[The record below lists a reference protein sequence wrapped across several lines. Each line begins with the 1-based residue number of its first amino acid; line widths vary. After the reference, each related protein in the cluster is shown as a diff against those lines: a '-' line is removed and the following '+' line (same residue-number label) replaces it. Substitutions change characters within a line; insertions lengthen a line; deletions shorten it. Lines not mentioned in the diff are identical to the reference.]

1 MSNYKDDLKYDVIV
15 VGGGHA
21 GIEAA
26 YAAAKMGMKTL
37 LLTINLDNVGW
48 APCNPAIGGPA
59 KGVVTREIDVLGG
72 LQAKVTDNNMINIR
86 MLNTKKGPA
95 VRALR
100 AQIDKYDYSQTMK
113 EILHS
118 TPNLLLR
125 YGLVKE
131 LIVEKG
137 KIKGIITELGVKYEA
152 KVVILTTGTFLRGR
166 IFVGRSV
173 FESGRMGDFPAN
185 GLSKSL
191 VKNGI
196 KLGRFKTGTPARI
209 LKDSI
214 DFSKMERQDTSD
226 EPLSFSYFSEPKVLD
241 KEYPCWLTRT
251 TKETH
256 NIIKKYLMFSPL
268 YGDVKLIESVGPRYC
283 PSIEDKV
290 VKFNKDSHQL
300 FIEPE
305 GRKTKEYY
313 INGLSTSLP
322 YEAQIQMVR
331 SVPGL
336 ENAIIVRPAYAVEY
350 DFAYPDQLQHSLESK
365 IIEGLFFAGQINGTS
380 GYEEAAGQGLIA
392 GINAALKIRGE
403 EPFILSRAESYMGV
417 LIDDLIIKGTNEP
430 YRLLTS
436 RAEYR
441 LLLRHDNAHLRLTKY
456 GYKYGLI
463 PKEFYE
469 KVIILEKKTYEE
481 VERLKKVKIKPNN
494 KINEII
500 VNKGTTPIKNGMS
513 LYDLLKRP
521 QILYKDIKEFDT
533 KPIVDSELLEQ
544 VEISIKY
551 GGYIKRMMEDVERMQ
566 RLEKEKIPKNID
578 YSKVPNLAFEAVE
591 KLSKIKPKSIGQ
603 AMRIPGITPAD
614 IMNLTMY
621 LKTK

>member
-1 MSNYKDDLKYDVIV
+1 MRKFEDDLIYDVIV

-26 YAAAKMGMKTL
+26 YISAKMGMKTL

-59 KGVVTREIDVLGG
+59 KGIVTREIDVLGG
-72 LQAKVTDNNMINIR
+72 LQAQVTDQSMINIR

-100 AQIDKYDYSQTMK
+100 AQIDKYDYSQRMK
-113 EILHS
+113 NILHT

-131 LIVEKG
+131 LVVENG
-137 KIKGIITELGVKYEA
+137 KIKGVVTELGAKYEA
-152 KVVILTTGTFLRGR
+152 KAVILTTGTFLRGK

-185 GLSKSL
+185 GLSESL
-191 VKNGI
+191 KKHGI
-196 KLGRFKTGTPARI
+196 KLGRFKTGTPARV
-209 LKDSI
+209 LKESI
-214 DFSKMERQDTSD
+214 NFEKMERQDTAD
-226 EPLSFSYFSEPKVLD
+226 EPLAFSYFSEPKVLEKD
-241 KEYPCWLTRT
+241 FPCWLTRT

-256 NIIKKYLMFSPL
+256 DIIKKYLMFSPL
-268 YGDVKLIESVGPRYC
+268 YGEVKLIESIGPRYC

-300 FIEPE
+300 FVEPE
-305 GRKTKEYY
+305 GRNTQEYY

-350 DFAYPDQLQHSLESK
+350 DFAYPDQLQHTLESK
-365 IIEGLFFAGQINGTS
+365 IIEGLYFAGQINGTS

-392 GINAALKIRGE
+392 GINAALKLRGE
-403 EPFILSRAESYMGV
+403 EPFIISRAESYIGV

-441 LLLRHDNAHLRLTKY
+441 LLLRHDNAHLRLAKY

-469 KVIILEKKTYEE
+469 KVLKLERNIDEE
-481 VERLKKVKIKPNN
+481 IERLKNIKVKPNN
-494 KINEII
+494 TINDIL
-500 VNKGTTPIKNGMS
+500 VSKGTSAIKMGMS
-513 LYDLLKRP
+513 LYDILKRP
-521 QILYKDIKEFDT
+521 QVLYTDIMEFDPQ
-533 KPIVDSELLEQ
+533 PIKDKELLEQ
-544 VEISIKY
+544 VEIAIKY
-551 GGYIKRMMEDVERMQ
+551 GGYIKRMMEDVEKMK
-566 RLEKEKIPKNID
+566 RLEKEKIPENID
-578 YSKVPNLAFEAVE
+578 FSKVPNLAYEAVE
-591 KLSKIKPKSIGQ
+591 KLSRVRPKSVGQ
-603 AMRIPGITPAD
+603 AMRIPGITPSD

>member
-1 MSNYKDDLKYDVIV
+1 MIYDVIV

-26 YAAAKMGMKTL
+26 YISAKMGMKTL

-59 KGVVTREIDVLGG
+59 KGIVTREIDVLGG
-72 LQAKVTDNNMINIR
+72 LQAQVTDQSMINIR

-100 AQIDKYDYSQTMK
+100 AQIDKYDYSQRMK
-113 EILHS
+113 NILHT

-131 LIVEKG
+131 LVVENG
-137 KIKGIITELGVKYEA
+137 KIKGVVTELGAKYEA
-152 KVVILTTGTFLRGR
+152 KAVILTTGTFLRGK

-185 GLSKSL
+185 GLSESL
-191 VKNGI
+191 KKHGI
-196 KLGRFKTGTPARI
+196 KLGRFKTGTPARV
-209 LKDSI
+209 LKESI
-214 DFSKMERQDTSD
+214 NFEKMERQDTAD
-226 EPLSFSYFSEPKVLD
+226 EPLAFSYFSEPKVLEKD
-241 KEYPCWLTRT
+241 FPCWLTRT

-256 NIIKKYLMFSPL
+256 DIIKKYLMFSPL
-268 YGDVKLIESVGPRYC
+268 YGEVKLIESIGPRYC

-300 FIEPE
+300 FVEPE
-305 GRKTKEYY
+305 GRNTQEYY

-350 DFAYPDQLQHSLESK
+350 DFAYPDQLQHTLESK
-365 IIEGLFFAGQINGTS
+365 IIEGLYFAGQINGTS

-392 GINAALKIRGE
+392 GINAALKLRGE
-403 EPFILSRAESYMGV
+403 EPFIISRAESYIGV

-441 LLLRHDNAHLRLTKY
+441 LLLRHDNAHLRLAKY

-469 KVIILEKKTYEE
+469 KVLKLERNIDEE
-481 VERLKKVKIKPNN
+481 IERLKNIKVKPNN
-494 KINEII
+494 AINDIL
-500 VNKGTTPIKNGMS
+500 VSKGTSAIKMGMS
-513 LYDLLKRP
+513 LYDILKRP
-521 QILYKDIKEFDT
+521 QVLYTDVMEFDPQ
-533 KPIVDSELLEQ
+533 PIKDKELLEQ
-544 VEISIKY
+544 VEIAIKY
-551 GGYIKRMMEDVERMQ
+551 GGYIKRMMEDVEKMK
-566 RLEKEKIPKNID
+566 RLEKEKIPENID
-578 YSKVPNLAFEAVE
+578 FSKVPNLAYEAVE
-591 KLSKIKPKSIGQ
+591 KLSRVRPKSVGQ
-603 AMRIPGITPAD
+603 AMRIPGITPSD

-621 LKTK
+621 LKAK

>member
-1 MSNYKDDLKYDVIV
+1 MSNFKDDLIYDVIV

-26 YAAAKMGMKTL
+26 HVSARMGMKTL

-59 KGVVTREIDVLGG
+59 KGIVTREIDVLGG
-72 LQAKVTDNNMINIR
+72 LQAKVTDENMINIR

-100 AQIDKYDYSQTMK
+100 AQIDKYEYSQKMK

-131 LIVEKG
+131 IVVEKG
-137 KIKGIITELGVKYEA
+137 KIKGVVTELGAKYEA
-152 KVVILTTGTFLRGR
+152 KAVILTTGTFLRGK

-191 VKNGI
+191 MENGI

-214 DFSKMERQDTSD
+214 DFSKMERQDTSE
-226 EPLSFSYFSEPKVLD
+226 EPLAFSYFSEPKILD

-256 NIIKKYLMFSPL
+256 DIIKKYLMFSPL
-268 YGDVKLIESVGPRYC
+268 YGDVKLIESIGPRYC

-300 FIEPE
+300 FVEPE
-305 GRKTKEYY
+305 GKKTKEYY

-336 ENAIIVRPAYAVEY
+336 ENAVIVRPAYAVEY

-403 EPFILSRAESYMGV
+403 TQFVPSRAESYIGV

-441 LLLRHDNAHLRLTKY
+441 LLLRHDNAHLRLAKY

-463 PKEFYE
+463 PKDFYE
-469 KVIILEKKTYEE
+469 KVLKLEKEIDDQI
-481 VERLKKVKIKPNN
+481 ERLKHIKIKPSNTVN
-494 KINEII
+494 DII
-500 VNKGTTPIKNGMS
+500 VKKGSTPIKSGMS
-513 LYDLLKRP
+513 LYEILKRP
-521 QILYKDIKEFDT
+521 QILYVDLIEFDPQ
-533 KPIVDSELLEQ
+533 PIKDSELLDQ
-544 VEISIKY
+544 VEITIKY
-551 GGYIKRMMEDVERMQ
+551 GGYIKRMMEDVEKMKN
-566 RLEKEKIPKNID
+566 LEKEKIPKNID
-578 YSKVPNLAFEAVE
+578 YGQVPNLAYEAVE
-591 KLSKIKPKSIGQ
+591 KLSKIRPDSIGQ

>member
-1 MSNYKDDLKYDVIV
+1 MRKFEDDLIYDVIV

-26 YAAAKMGMKTL
+26 YISAKMGMKTL

-59 KGVVTREIDVLGG
+59 KGIVTREIDVLGG
-72 LQAKVTDNNMINIR
+72 LQAQVTDQSMINIR

-100 AQIDKYDYSQTMK
+100 AQIDKYDYSQRMK
-113 EILHS
+113 NILHT

-131 LIVEKG
+131 LVVENG
-137 KIKGIITELGVKYEA
+137 KIKGVVTELGAKYEA
-152 KVVILTTGTFLRGR
+152 KAVILTTGTFLRGK

-185 GLSKSL
+185 GLSESL
-191 VKNGI
+191 KKHGI
-196 KLGRFKTGTPARI
+196 KLGRFKTGTPARV
-209 LKDSI
+209 LKESI
-214 DFSKMERQDTSD
+214 NFEKMERQDTAD
-226 EPLSFSYFSEPKVLD
+226 EPLAFSYFSEPKVLEKD
-241 KEYPCWLTRT
+241 FPCWLTRT

-256 NIIKKYLMFSPL
+256 DIIKKYLMFSPL
-268 YGDVKLIESVGPRYC
+268 YGEVKLIESIGPRYC

-300 FIEPE
+300 FVEPE
-305 GRKTKEYY
+305 GRNTQEYY

-350 DFAYPDQLQHSLESK
+350 DFAYPDQLQHTLESK
-365 IIEGLFFAGQINGTS
+365 IIEGLYFAGQINGTS

-392 GINAALKIRGE
+392 GINAALKLRGE
-403 EPFILSRAESYMGV
+403 EPFIISRAESYIGV

-441 LLLRHDNAHLRLTKY
+441 LLLRHDNAHLRLAKY

-469 KVIILEKKTYEE
+469 KVLKLERNIDEE
-481 VERLKKVKIKPNN
+481 IERLKNIKVKPNN
-494 KINEII
+494 AINDIL
-500 VNKGTTPIKNGMS
+500 VSKGTSAIKMGMS
-513 LYDLLKRP
+513 LYDILKRP
-521 QILYKDIKEFDT
+521 QVLYTDVMEFDPQ
-533 KPIVDSELLEQ
+533 PIKDKELLEQ
-544 VEISIKY
+544 VEIAIKY
-551 GGYIKRMMEDVERMQ
+551 GGYIKRMMEDVEKMK
-566 RLEKEKIPKNID
+566 RLEKEKIPENID
-578 YSKVPNLAFEAVE
+578 FSKVPNLAYEAVE
-591 KLSKIKPKSIGQ
+591 KLSRVRPKSVGQ
-603 AMRIPGITPAD
+603 AMRIPGITPSD

-621 LKTK
+621 LKAK

>member
-1 MSNYKDDLKYDVIV
+1 MRKFEDDLIYDVIV

-26 YAAAKMGMKTL
+26 YISAKMGMKTL

-59 KGVVTREIDVLGG
+59 KGIVTREIDVLGG
-72 LQAKVTDNNMINIR
+72 LQAQVTDQSMINIR

-100 AQIDKYDYSQTMK
+100 AQIDKYDYSQRMK
-113 EILHS
+113 NILHT

-131 LIVEKG
+131 LVVENG
-137 KIKGIITELGVKYEA
+137 KIKGVVTELGAKYEA
-152 KVVILTTGTFLRGR
+152 KAVILTTGTFLRGK

-185 GLSKSL
+185 GLSESL
-191 VKNGI
+191 KKHGI
-196 KLGRFKTGTPARI
+196 KLGRFKTGTPARV
-209 LKDSI
+209 LKESI
-214 DFSKMERQDTSD
+214 NFEKMERQDTAD
-226 EPLSFSYFSEPKVLD
+226 EPLAFSYFSEPKVLEKD
-241 KEYPCWLTRT
+241 FPCWLTRT

-256 NIIKKYLMFSPL
+256 DIIKKYLMFSPL
-268 YGDVKLIESVGPRYC
+268 YGEVKLIESIGPRYC

-300 FIEPE
+300 FVEPE
-305 GRKTKEYY
+305 GRNTQEYY

-350 DFAYPDQLQHSLESK
+350 DFAYPDQLQHTLESK
-365 IIEGLFFAGQINGTS
+365 IIEGLYFAGQINGTS

-392 GINAALKIRGE
+392 GINAALKLRGE
-403 EPFILSRAESYMGV
+403 EPFIISRAESYIGV

-441 LLLRHDNAHLRLTKY
+441 LLLRHDNAHLRLAKY

-469 KVIILEKKTYEE
+469 KVLKLERNIDEE
-481 VERLKKVKIKPNN
+481 IERLKNIKVKPNN
-494 KINEII
+494 TINDIL
-500 VNKGTTPIKNGMS
+500 VSKGTSAIKMGMS
-513 LYDLLKRP
+513 LYDILKRP
-521 QILYKDIKEFDT
+521 QVLYTDIMEFDPQ
-533 KPIVDSELLEQ
+533 PIKDKELLEQ
-544 VEISIKY
+544 VEIAIKY
-551 GGYIKRMMEDVERMQ
+551 GGYIKRMMEDVEKMK
-566 RLEKEKIPKNID
+566 RLEKEKIPENID
-578 YSKVPNLAFEAVE
+578 FSKVPNLAFEAVE
-591 KLSKIKPKSIGQ
+591 KLSRVRPKSVGQ
-603 AMRIPGITPAD
+603 AMRIPGITPSD

>member
-1 MSNYKDDLKYDVIV
+1 MNYEEDLRFDVIV
-15 VGGGHA
+15 VGAGHA

-26 YAAAKMGMKTL
+26 YAAARMGMKTL

-59 KGVVTREIDVLGG
+59 KGIVTREIDVLGG

-100 AQIDKYDYSQTMK
+100 AQIDKYDYSQNMK

-137 KIKGIITELGVKYEA
+137 KVKGVITELGVKYDA
-152 KVVILTTGTFLRGR
+152 KAVILTTGTFLRGK

-191 VKNGI
+191 SENGI

-214 DFSKMERQDTSD
+214 NFSKMERQDTSD
-226 EPLSFSYFSEPKVLD
+226 EPLAFSYFSQPKVLNKD
-241 KEYPCWLTRT
+241 YPCWLTRT

-256 NIIKKYLMFSPL
+256 EIIKKYLMFSPL

-290 VKFNKDSHQL
+290 VKFNKESHQL

-305 GRKTKEYY
+305 GIRTKEYY

-392 GINAALKIRGE
+392 GINAVLKIRGE
-403 EPFILSRAESYMGV
+403 EPFIPNRTESYIGV

-441 LLLRHDNAHLRLTKY
+441 LLLRHDNAHLRLAKY

-463 PKEFYE
+463 SKDFYE
-469 KVIILEKKTYEE
+469 KVLRLEKSIDEE
-481 VERLKKVKIKPNN
+481 IERLKNIKLKPSNNINDILVK
-494 KINEII
+494 
-500 VNKGTTPIKNGMS
+500 KGTTPIKNGMS
-513 LYDLLKRP
+513 LYEILKRP
-521 QILYKDIKEFDT
+521 QVLYSDIKEFDP
-533 KPIVDSELLEQ
+533 KIIEDKDLLEQ
-544 VEISIKY
+544 VEIAIKY
-551 GGYIKRMMEDVERMQ
+551 GGYIKRMKDDVERMKK
-566 RLEKEKIPKNID
+566 LEKEKIPKNID
-578 YSKVPNLAFEAVE
+578 YKQVPNLAFEAVE
-591 KLSKIKPKSIGQ
+591 KLSKVRPDSIGQ

-614 IMNLTMY
+614 IMNLTMF
-621 LKTK
+621 LKAK

>member
-1 MSNYKDDLKYDVIV
+1 MRKFEDDLIYDVIV

-26 YAAAKMGMKTL
+26 YISAKMGMKTL

-59 KGVVTREIDVLGG
+59 KGIVTREIDVLGG
-72 LQAKVTDNNMINIR
+72 LQAQVTDQSMINIR

-100 AQIDKYDYSQTMK
+100 AQIDKYDYSQRMK
-113 EILHS
+113 NILHT

-131 LIVEKG
+131 LVVENG
-137 KIKGIITELGVKYEA
+137 KIKGVVTELGAKYEA
-152 KVVILTTGTFLRGR
+152 KAVILTTGTFLRGK

-185 GLSKSL
+185 GLSESL
-191 VKNGI
+191 KKHGI
-196 KLGRFKTGTPARI
+196 KLGRFKTGTPARV
-209 LKDSI
+209 LKESI
-214 DFSKMERQDTSD
+214 NFEKMERQDTAD
-226 EPLSFSYFSEPKVLD
+226 EPLAFSYFSEPKVLEKD
-241 KEYPCWLTRT
+241 FPCWLTRT

-256 NIIKKYLMFSPL
+256 DIIKKYLMFSPL
-268 YGDVKLIESVGPRYC
+268 YGEVKLIESIGPRYC

-300 FIEPE
+300 FVEPE
-305 GRKTKEYY
+305 GRNTQEYY

-350 DFAYPDQLQHSLESK
+350 DFAYPDQLQHTLESK
-365 IIEGLFFAGQINGTS
+365 IIEGLYFAGQINGTS

-392 GINAALKIRGE
+392 GINAALKLRGE
-403 EPFILSRAESYMGV
+403 EPFIISRAESYIGV

-441 LLLRHDNAHLRLTKY
+441 LLLRHDNAHLRLAKY

-469 KVIILEKKTYEE
+469 KVLKLERNIDEE
-481 VERLKKVKIKPNN
+481 IERLKNIKVKPNN
-494 KINEII
+494 TINDIL
-500 VNKGTTPIKNGMS
+500 VSKGTSAIKMGMS
-513 LYDLLKRP
+513 LYDILKRP
-521 QILYKDIKEFDT
+521 QVLYTDIMEFDPQ
-533 KPIVDSELLEQ
+533 PIKDKELLEQ
-544 VEISIKY
+544 VEIAIKY
-551 GGYIKRMMEDVERMQ
+551 GGYIKRMMEDVEKMK
-566 RLEKEKIPKNID
+566 RLEKEKIPENID
-578 YSKVPNLAFEAVE
+578 FSKVPNLAYEAVE
-591 KLSKIKPKSIGQ
+591 KLSRVRPKSVGQ
-603 AMRIPGITPAD
+603 AMRIPGITPSD

-621 LKTK
+621 LKAK

>member
-1 MSNYKDDLKYDVIV
+1 MNFEDDLKYDVIV
-15 VGGGHA
+15 VGAGHA

-26 YAAAKMGMKTL
+26 YASARMGMKTL

-48 APCNPAIGGPA
+48 APCNPAVGGPA
-59 KGVVTREIDVLGG
+59 KGIVTREIDALGG
-72 LQAKVTDNNMINIR
+72 LQAKVTDKSMINIR

-100 AQIDKYDYSQTMK
+100 AQIDKYEYSQNMK
-113 EILHS
+113 EFLHS

-131 LIVEKG
+131 LIVENKKVKG
-137 KIKGIITELGVKYEA
+137 VITELGVKYEA
-152 KVVILTTGTFLRGR
+152 KAVILTTGTFLRGK

-173 FESGRMGDFPAN
+173 FESGRMGDFPAK

-191 VKNGI
+191 IDNGI

-214 DFSKMERQDTSD
+214 DFSKMERQDTAD
-226 EPLSFSYFSEPKVLD
+226 EPLAFSYSSEPKVLD
-241 KEYPCWLTRT
+241 KDYPCWLTRT
-251 TKETH
+251 TEETH

-290 VKFNKDSHQL
+290 VKFNKESHQL
-300 FIEPE
+300 FVEPE

-403 EPFILSRAESYMGV
+403 DPFILSRSESYIGV

-436 RAEYR
+436 RAEFR
-441 LLLRHDNAHLRLTKY
+441 LLLRHDNAHLRLAKY

-463 PKEFYE
+463 SKDFYE
-469 KVIILEKKTYEE
+469 KVIKLDKEIDEQI
-481 VERLKKVKIKPNN
+481 ERLKNIKVKPNN
-494 KINEII
+494 KINDILI
-500 VNKGTTPIKNGMS
+500 KKGSTPIKAGMS
-513 LYDLLKRP
+513 LYEILKRP
-521 QILYKDIKEFDT
+521 QILYNDIIEFDQA
-533 KPIVDSELLEQ
+533 PIKDSELLEQ
-544 VEISIKY
+544 VEIEIKY
-551 GGYIKRMMEDVERMQ
+551 GGYIKRMMEDVERMKN
-566 RLEKEKIPKNID
+566 LEKEKIPENID

-591 KLSKIKPKSIGQ
+591 KLSKVKPKSVGQ

-621 LKTK
+621 LKSK

>member
-1 MSNYKDDLKYDVIV
+1 MIYDVIV

-26 YAAAKMGMKTL
+26 YISAKMGMKTL

-59 KGVVTREIDVLGG
+59 KGIVTREIDVLGG
-72 LQAKVTDNNMINIR
+72 LQAQVTDQSMINIR

-100 AQIDKYDYSQTMK
+100 AQIDKYDYSQRMK
-113 EILHS
+113 NILHT

-131 LIVEKG
+131 LVVENG
-137 KIKGIITELGVKYEA
+137 KIKGVVTELGAKYEA
-152 KVVILTTGTFLRGR
+152 KAVILTTGTFLRGK

-185 GLSKSL
+185 GLSESL
-191 VKNGI
+191 KKHGI
-196 KLGRFKTGTPARI
+196 KLGRFKTGTPARV
-209 LKDSI
+209 LKESI
-214 DFSKMERQDTSD
+214 NFEKMERQDTAD
-226 EPLSFSYFSEPKVLD
+226 EPLAFSYFSEPKVLEKD
-241 KEYPCWLTRT
+241 FPCWLTRT

-256 NIIKKYLMFSPL
+256 DIIKKYLMFSPL
-268 YGDVKLIESVGPRYC
+268 YGEVKLIESIGPRYC

-300 FIEPE
+300 FVEPE
-305 GRKTKEYY
+305 GRNTQEYY

-350 DFAYPDQLQHSLESK
+350 DFAYPDQLQHTLESK
-365 IIEGLFFAGQINGTS
+365 IIEGLYFAGQINGTS

-392 GINAALKIRGE
+392 GINAALKLRGE
-403 EPFILSRAESYMGV
+403 EPFIISRAESYIGV

-441 LLLRHDNAHLRLTKY
+441 LLLRHDNAHLRLAKY

-469 KVIILEKKTYEE
+469 KVLKLERNIDEE
-481 VERLKKVKIKPNN
+481 IERLKNIKVKPNN
-494 KINEII
+494 TINDIL
-500 VNKGTTPIKNGMS
+500 VSKGTSAIKMGMS
-513 LYDLLKRP
+513 LYDILKRP
-521 QILYKDIKEFDT
+521 QVLYTDIMEFDPQ
-533 KPIVDSELLEQ
+533 PIKDKELLEQ
-544 VEISIKY
+544 VEIAIKY
-551 GGYIKRMMEDVERMQ
+551 GGYIKRMMEDVEKMK
-566 RLEKEKIPKNID
+566 RLEKEKIPENID
-578 YSKVPNLAFEAVE
+578 FSKVPNLAYEAVE
-591 KLSKIKPKSIGQ
+591 KLSRVRPKSVGQ
-603 AMRIPGITPAD
+603 AMRIPGITPSD

-621 LKTK
+621 LKAK

>member
-1 MSNYKDDLKYDVIV
+1 MINYEDDLKYDVIV
-15 VGGGHA
+15 VGAGHA

-26 YAAAKMGMKTL
+26 HISAKMGMKTL

-59 KGVVTREIDVLGG
+59 KGIVTREIDVLGG
-72 LQAKVTDNNMINIR
+72 IQAKVTDENMINIR

-100 AQIDKYDYSQTMK
+100 AQIDKYDYSQHMK

-125 YGLVKE
+125 YGLVKD
-131 LIVEKG
+131 LIIEKG
-137 KIKGIITELGVKYEA
+137 KIKGVITELGAKYEA
-152 KVVILTTGTFLRGR
+152 RAVVLTTGTFLRGK

-191 VKNGI
+191 LKNGI

-209 LKDSI
+209 LKESI

-226 EPLSFSYFSEPKVLD
+226 EPLAFSYFSQPKVLN

-251 TKETH
+251 TKKTH
-256 NIIKKYLMFSPL
+256 DIIKKYLMFSPL
-268 YGDVKLIESVGPRYC
+268 YGDIKLIESVGPRYC

-305 GRKTKEYY
+305 GRRTKEYY

-336 ENAIIVRPAYAVEY
+336 ENAVIVRPAYAVEY
-350 DFAYPDQLQHSLESK
+350 DFAYPDQLQHTLESS
-365 IIEGLFFAGQINGTS
+365 IIEGLYFAGQINGTS

-403 EPFILSRAESYMGV
+403 KPFILSRAESYIGV

-436 RAEYR
+436 RAEFR
-441 LLLRHDNAHLRLTKY
+441 LLLRHDNAHIRLAKY

-469 KVIILEKKTYEE
+469 KVINLEKKVQEE
-481 VERLKKVKIKPNN
+481 IERLKTVKIKPNN
-494 KINEII
+494 RINDIL
-500 VNKGTTPIKNGMS
+500 VKSGTTPIKSGMN
-513 LYDLLKRP
+513 LYELLKRP
-521 QILYKDIKEFDT
+521 QVLYVNIREFDNN
-533 KPIVDSELLEQ
+533 PISDIELLEQ
-544 VEISIKY
+544 VEIAIKY
-551 GGYIKRMMEDVERMQ
+551 GGYIKRMMEDVERMKK
-566 RLEKEKIPKNID
+566 LENEKIPENID
-578 YSKVPNLAFEAVE
+578 YKEIPNLAYEAVE
-591 KLSKIKPKSIGQ
+591 KLSKVKPKSIGQ

-614 IMNLTMY
+614 IMNLTIY